1 MASRLW
7 AVNCV
12 VTELKDFVPGLH
24 TAFCEPGQSE
34 PTVLGK
40 FVVPKNFVTFFMFK
54 DFDKETKEWLDGDNW
69 TVIFK
74 VSVSDLGTPVLD
86 GLEMSGNVTRWKLKL
101 IEQYRYTLLELALQI
116 VVKTLAP
123 SYRDVNERLFNARAV
138 KKYRKDGKLEINAE
152 NWDEIFNKKPQT
164 KPVQLVR
171 WWTGNGDPLSA
182 IELRELKS
190 TINTK
195 LRKQITPEYLEHI
208 ATVYTQAV
216 KDGKKPI
223 QVIMDSERV
232 AHRTASDYASKARE
246 LGLLPETKP
255 GVVTIER
262 PKRKKGK

>member
-1 MASRLW
+1 M
-7 AVNCV
+7 

-40 FVVPKNFVTFFMFK
+40 FVVPKNFKAIFMFK
-54 DFDKETKEWLDGDNW
+54 HFDKETKAWLEDDNW
-69 TVIFK
+69 NVFFTVSIT
-74 VSVSDLGTPVLD
+74 DLGSPVLD
-86 GLEMSGNVTRWKLKL
+86 GLEMSRNVTRWKIKL

-116 VVKTLAP
+116 VVKTLTP
-123 SYRDVNERLFNARAV
+123 SYRDANERLLSEQAMKTLLR
-138 KKYRKDGKLEINAE
+138 DGRLELTSKTYELNFVDPINPLFVRE
-152 NWDEIFNKKPQT
+152 SPDI
-164 KPVQLVR
+164 VR
-171 WWTGNGDPLSA
+171 WWTANSEPLTA

-190 TINTK
+190 TVNTK

-208 ATVYTQAV
+208 ATIYTQAV

-255 GVVTIER
+255 GVVTIET

>member
-54 DFDKETKEWLDGDNW
+54 DFDKETKKWLDGDNW

-116 VVKTLAP
+116 VIKTRTP
-123 SYRDVNERLFNARAV
+123 SYRDGNERVFNE
-138 KKYRKDGKLEINAE
+138 KYYEKLLKDGHIELTAS
-152 NWDEIFNKKPQT
+152 NWDEYLNQEPQT
-164 KPVQLVR
+164 EPVNLVR
-171 WWTGNGDPLSA
+171 WWDRNTKPLGA
-182 IELRELKS
+182 KELRDLKI
-190 TINTK
+190 TVNTK
-195 LRKQITPEYLEHI
+195 LKRRITPEYLEHI
-208 ATVYTQAV
+208 ATIYTQAV

-255 GVVTIER
+255 GVVTIEK

>member
-1 MASRLW
+1 M
-7 AVNCV
+7 

-24 TAFCEPGQSE
+24 VAFCEPGQSE

-40 FVVPKNFVTFFMFK
+40 FVVPKNFQTVFMFK
-54 DFDKETKEWLDGDNW
+54 DFDKETKAWLKGDDW
-69 TVIFK
+69 KAVFS
-74 VSVSDLGTPVLD
+74 VSVTNLGTPALD
-86 GLEMSGNVTRWKLKL
+86 GLEMSGNVTRWKIKL

-116 VVKTLAP
+116 VVKTLTP
-123 SYRDVNERLFNARAV
+123 SFRDANEKLFND
-138 KKYRKDGKLEINAE
+138 KYYEKLMKDGKVALSAD
-152 NWDEIFNKKPQT
+152 NWDEYLNKEPQT
-164 KPVQLVR
+164 EPVELIR
-171 WWTGNGDPLSA
+171 WWDGNSTPLGA
-182 IELRELKS
+182 KEIRELKA

-195 LRKQITPEYLEHI
+195 LRKQITPKYLEHI
-208 ATVYTQAV
+208 ANIYTQAV